1 VTAHITDT
9 GTAPRI
15 YRGLNR
21 RERAG
26 WIAGLTVGQA
36 SACLVLAAPVLLA
49 VSGGRWRAGAGWAV
63 VDGLI
68 AALLIVPVR
77 GRPAVRWVGHLIA
90 HRMGVAMGWSVWR
103 SRAASGQPGP
113 DHLPDLPGSL
123 ARLRFPEGPAFRVQG
138 RVCLIHDTAD
148 GRWGATARL
157 THTGVGMLSQ
167 AECDRLASRLGNLL
181 LSVGHRDVVDRVS
194 LLVRT
199 VPDDGTEHQ
208 VWRTAHQSGSAPPL
222 AIQASAELD
231 AAIGSVAVRHELF
244 LTVSGTE
251 TALRRPAAAA
261 GGGIEG
267 RARALY
273 RVLDGIEDAIKALNV
288 RTVCW
293 LSGPELAAA
302 IRTGFNPGTA
312 PALQHAALTGTP
324 GGGWPMSL
332 AGPVHAP
339 APPARSY
346 LHDGYTS
353 VSYSVLMPEAGT
365 VFGSLAPLLAVK
377 TAGERRCVA
386 IHYEVLGAERSSRAV
401 RANRFRSTV
410 VTDYKAGKGFSTSAA
425 DVREAGGARAQEQA
439 VAAGHAMVRYAAVAA
454 VTVPSHWNAEDHAVR
469 LENDAAGR
477 FRLLR
482 LELAQDTAFV
492 TACLPLGVGLPRP
505 RGSLS

>member
-1 VTAHITDT
+1 MTTPAVANPVV
-9 GTAPRI
+9 PRI

-36 SACLVLAAPVLLA
+36 GACLMLAAPVLMSISA
-49 VSGGRWRAGAGWAV
+49 GRWRTGLGAAAAGGLVAAV
-63 VDGLI
+63 LV
-68 AALLIVPVR
+68 VPVR
-77 GRPAVRWVGHLIA
+77 GRPAVRWLTHLIL
-90 HRMGVAMGWSVWR
+90 HRVGVAMGWSTWR
-103 SRAASGQPGP
+103 SRAAAGNPGP

-123 ARLRFPEGPAFRVQG
+123 ARVQFPDGPAFRTQG
-138 RVCLIHDTAD
+138 RICLIHDTGE

-167 AECDRLASRLGNLL
+167 AECDRLAARLGNLL

-208 VWRTAHQSGSAPPL
+208 VWRAAHLAAAPPAL
-222 AIQASAELD
+222 AVQACAELD

-244 LTVSGTE
+244 LSVSGTE

-261 GGGIEG
+261 GGGVTG
-267 RARALY
+267 RAHALY
-273 RVLDGIEDAIKALNV
+273 RVLDGIEDAVKALNV
-288 RTVCW
+288 RTVSW
-293 LSGPELAAA
+293 LSGPQLAAA
-302 IRTGFNPGTA
+302 IRTGFNPGHA
-312 PALQHAALTGTP
+312 AALEHAALTGTA

-339 APPARSY
+339 SPPARSY
-346 LHDGYTS
+346 IHDGYTS

-386 IHYEVLGAERSSRAV
+386 IHYEVLGAAGSSRAV

-425 DVREAGGARAQEQA
+425 DQREAGGARAQEHA

-454 VTVPSHWNAEDHAVR
+454 VTVPSNWNVEDHAVR

-482 LELAQDTAFV
+482 LELAQDSAFV
-492 TACLPLGVGLPRP
+492 AACLPLGIGLPRTS
-505 RGSLS
+505 GSLR